1 MFGFLARRLIDMQ
14 ERMTGSS
21 ADYAR
26 DLYAGSPS
34 AFWRFT
40 VSMMSSRY
48 VKTLP
53 PEVYCVAGLAAL
65 RAEDCGPC
73 VQIGV
78 NLALDQGIAPAVI
91 RAAAIGDI
99 ESLSKENRLAFEFAH
114 AVATRNFRAE
124 ELRPM
129 IEGNWGKTGLAELA
143 LEIASVRAYPAMKR
157 ALGYGQACQRVVIEG
172 EVADARPREAAA

>member
-1 MFGFLARRLIDMQ
+1 MFGFLARRLIDAQ

-26 DLYAGSPS
+26 DLHAGSPG
-34 AFWRFT
+34 AFWRFVIST
-40 VSMMSSRY
+40 TSTRY
-48 VKTLP
+48 VKMLP

-78 NLALDQGIAPAVI
+78 NLALAQGIAPAVI
-91 RAAAIGDI
+91 RAAATGDTA
-99 ESLSKENRLAFEFAH
+99 SLSEENRLAYDFAH
-114 AVATRNFRAE
+114 AVATGDFRAE

-129 IEGNWGKTGLAELA
+129 IERNWGKAGLAELA
-143 LEIASVRAYPAMKR
+143 LEIATVRAYPAMKR
-157 ALGYGQACQRVVIEG
+157 ALGYARTCQRGVIGDEI
-172 EVADARPREAAA
+172 ADARPREATA

>member
-1 MFGFLARRLIDMQ
+1 MFGFLARRLIDAQ
-14 ERMTGSS
+14 ERFTGSS

-26 DLYAGSPS
+26 DLHAGSPA

-40 VSMMSSRY
+40 IAMMASRY

-53 PEVYCVAGLAAL
+53 PEVYCVAGFGAL

-78 NLALDQGIAPAVI
+78 NLALAQGISPAVV
-91 RAAAIGDI
+91 RAAATGDTA
-99 ESLSKENRLAFEFAH
+99 SLSEENRLAFEFAH
-114 AVATRNFRAE
+114 AVATRDFRAE

-129 IEGNWGKTGLAELA
+129 IERNWGKAGLAELA
-143 LEIASVRAYPAMKR
+143 
-157 ALGYGQACQRVVIEG
+157 
-172 EVADARPREAAA
+172 

>member
-1 MFGFLARRLIDMQ
+1 MFGFLARRLIDTQ
-14 ERMTGSS
+14 ERLTGSS

-26 DLYAGSPS
+26 DLYAGSPG

-40 VSMMSSRY
+40 ISMMSSRY

-53 PEVYCVAGLAAL
+53 PEAYCAAGFGAL

-78 NLALDQGIAPAVI
+78 NLALAQGIATVVV
-91 RAAAIGDI
+91 RAAATGDVA
-99 ESLSKENRLAFEFAH
+99 SLSEDNRLAYEFAY
-114 AVATRNFRAE
+114 AVATRDLRAE

-129 IEGNWGKTGLAELA
+129 VERKWGKAGLAELA

-157 ALGYGQACQRVVIEG
+157 ALGYAQTCQRVVIEG